1 MRIGVLGFL
10 LLSCSGAEPTG
21 RLDPEICD
29 DDIDNN
35 GDGLVDCEDET
46 ACGGLVC
53 RDPGDTDDTS
63 VEPDAIEIIYDETA
77 CCDFSYE
84 CPGQDKSIGRFS
96 LINHSTEL
104 DAFVDASCGLVG
116 PSLSPIEFQVV
127 GSSQP
132 PVPFLRD
139 ADLYADT
146 SIEIEVFFACKP
158 GLNVDFDTLCQV
170 EIENEDDDF
179 ELQFPVAAQAAR

>member
-1 MRIGVLGFL
+1 MRIGMLGL
-10 LLSCSGAEPTG
+10 LLLGCSGGDTPG

-35 GDGLVDCEDET
+35 GDGLVDCEDTT

-53 RDPGDTDDTS
+53 RDPGDTDDTD
-63 VEPDAIEIIYDETA
+63 VEPEAVEIVYDPET
-77 CCDFSYE
+77 CCDFSFD

-96 LINHSTEL
+96 IVNRSTEL
-104 DAFVDASCGLVG
+104 DAFVDVSCGLVG
-116 PSLSPIEFQVV
+116 PSLTPIEFQVV
-127 GSSQP
+127 GSSQQ

-139 ADLYADT
+139 ADLYAET

-158 GLNVDFDTLCQV
+158 GLNIDFETLCTV
-170 EIENEDDDF
+170 EVENEEDDF
-179 ELQFPVAAQAAR
+179 EKEFPIQASANR